1 MDQLGL
7 LAERQFSACAVA
19 LLAGLVTRWSRSWSR
34 LRDRH
39 PGLSCAVAHVHPLKQ
54 MSGHHPLDVG
64 WDGVPLARC
73 PYTKKAPSYSSSSRP
88 FFTFTFKLYAYSKDY
103 SGFGILN
110 PPS

>member
-19 LLAGLVTRWSRSWSR
+19 LLVGLVTRWSRSWSR

>member
-19 LLAGLVTRWSRSWSR
+19 LLAGHVLGLVY
-34 LRDRH
+34 RH

-54 MSGHHPLDVG
+54 MSGHHPIDVG

-73 PYTKKAPSYSSSSRP
+73 PYTKKVPSYSSSSRP